1 MVRSLLESEISGGR
15 LQLRKF
21 VDEWDRLLELTG
33 QNKTNQNQ

>member
-1 MVRSLLESEISGGR
+1 MVRSLLENEISGGR
-15 LQLRKF
+15 LHLRKF